1 MSEPSEYERQAWEN
15 LDERRSRPL
24 SGAFRMASEKTAE
37 GVASAWTKATEVVD
51 AQPRLSAARG
61 KIAEGGRKVAT
72 SASRLVGKVPDGVKD
87 WSGRAAE
94 GTSTMANRVAR
105 VGLTADG
112 AVKKYVKAGCDI
124 TTLSDVR
131 KLDLQ
136 VIDRVRGRNLDLAYA
151 AAAAAS
157 GAGTATLLTGGVI
170 AAGGGVTAAPA
181 MTTIAGAMVVDVAAV
196 LGITSR
202 AVGHV
207 SLLHG
212 YDPEDPVEKLVVAA
226 VINLGSAATASARGL
241 ALRDLSRLTQ
251 GLYRGASWAKL
262 NESVISRALAKFA
275 EEFGGRFTKKTLAK
289 VVPGLGI
296 VLSAGMNWALV
307 EGLVDEAI
315 VAYRRRLLLEKYPQ
329 LKVGTTVIRYEDPSS
344 RAAGDDDG
352 LDDNISL
359 IEIID
364 AIVDEGESEADDG
377 AARA

>member
-1 MSEPSEYERQAWEN
+1 MSEPSEYEWRAWEN

-37 GVASAWTKATEVVD
+37 GVASAWTKATGVAD
-51 AQPRLSAARG
+51 AQPRLSAACS

-72 SASRLVGKVPDGVKD
+72 SASRLVGKVPEGVKD

-105 VGLTADG
+105 VGLTPDG

-151 AAAAAS
+151 AAAATS

-226 VINLGSAATASARGL
+226 VINLGSAATVSARGL

-329 LKVGTTVIRYEDPSS
+329 LEVGTTVILYEDPSS
-344 RAAGDDDG
+344 RAADDDG

-364 AIVDEGESEADDG
+364 EIVDEDESEADDG

>member
-1 MSEPSEYERQAWEN
+1 MPEPSEYERHAWAN

-24 SGAFRMASEKTAE
+24 SGAFRTASERTVE
-37 GVASAWTKATEVVD
+37 GVASAWTKATDAVD
-51 AQPRLSAARG
+51 ARPRLSAARG
-61 KIAEGGRKVAT
+61 KIAEGGRKAVT
-72 SASRLVGKVPDGVKD
+72 GASRLVGKVPEGVKD

-105 VGLTADG
+105 VGLTPDG
-112 AVKKYVKAGCDI
+112 AIKKYVKAGCDI

-131 KLDLQ
+131 KLDLEI
-136 VIDRVRGRNLDLAYA
+136 IDKVRGRNLDLAYA
-151 AAAAAS
+151 AAAATS

-170 AAGGGVTAAPA
+170 ATGSGAGAAPG
-181 MTTIAGAMVVDVAAV
+181 MTTIAGAMAVDVAAV

-226 VINLGSAATASARGL
+226 VINVGSATTASARGL

-251 GLYRGASWAKL
+251 GLYRGASWSKL
-262 NESVISRALAKFA
+262 NESVISRALVKFA
-275 EEFGGRFTKKTLAK
+275 EEFGDRFTKKTLAK

-329 LKVGTTVIRYEDPSS
+329 LEVGTTVVLYDDPSS
-344 RAAGDDDG
+344 RAAGDDNG
-352 LDDNISL
+352 PDDDVSL

-364 AIVDEGESEADDG
+364 EIVDEGEAADGDV
-377 AARA
+377 RT